1 MQTKQIILVVTAVL
15 ILTSF
20 STVRAQDLDKV
31 LITSVKLTDNIYML
45 QGAGGNIGLSFGSD
59 GIFIIDDQFAPLH
72 EKIIAKID
80 ELTGSTVSESANTF
94 LLNTQFHPDH
104 TGGNELMGK
113 TGAIIIAHDNVRN
126 RITVEHSVPFF
137 NMTSPPVPEIGLPA
151 ITFEQ
156 DITLHLN
163 GDDVNIIHVGPA
175 HTDGDAIVHFSK
187 ADVIHG
193 GDTIW
198 GGMYPFIDLSSGG
211 SIDGMIESSRKLLA
225 LADDETRLIPGHGPP
240 IGREE
245 LQSFFDMLTTIRD
258 AGAKSIEAGNDHE
271 TTTASKPT
279 AGHDAAWGQGF
290 IKPDQMAEFVYKSL
304 TEK

>member
-72 EKIIAKID
+72 EKIIAMID
-80 ELTGSTVSESANTF
+80 ELSGSIVSESANTF
-94 LLNTQFHPDH
+94 LLNTHFHGDH
-104 TGGNELMGK
+104 TGGNELQGK
-113 TGAIIIAHDNVRN
+113 SGTVIVAHQNVRK
-126 RITVEHSVPFF
+126 RLSVELVVPFF
-137 NMTSPPVPEIGLPA
+137 NSTSPPVPEIGLPV

-163 GDDVNIIHVGPA
+163 GDNVNIIHVGPA
-175 HTDGDAIVHFSK
+175 HTDGDAIVHFTK

-193 GDTIW
+193 GDILFTST
-198 GGMYPFIDLSSGG
+198 YPFIDMDNGG
-211 SIDGMIESSRKLLA
+211 SVSGVIAAVEKIIKLA
-225 LADDETRLIPGHGPP
+225 GDKTKIIPGHGD
-240 IGREE
+240 ITDKAGIEGYHK
-245 LQSFFDMLTTIRD
+245 MLSTIFARVSEMV
-258 AGAKSIEAGNDHE
+258 AGGKTLEQII
-271 TTTASKPT
+271 ASKPT
-279 AGHDAAWGQGF
+279 SEFDAKYNGF
-290 IKPDQMAEFVYKSL
+290 VSNEAFLGLLYRDL
-304 TEK
+304 TE